1 MPKLDL
7 KSGGFVGF
15 VLLVVVIVLAIR
27 AFRPEASS
35 SGTVEG
41 SRSDAA

>member
-27 AFRPEASS
+27 ASRPEAGSAETVAS
-35 SGTVEG
+35 SG
-41 SRSDAA
+41 SDAA